1 MKTRQWA
8 VTLSLVILVLL
19 AIIGLILTGE
29 AGKPGAWQASNTA
42 GEPAPLVDEQPLK
55 TARAMGRL
63 ASDPEERRYAQQV
76 EKLADNEVDLSFA
89 DGLRDAT
96 EHAGPATPQS
106 RQLHE
111 RVTKAE
117 AQVKADQQKVDQL
130 KKQLAAASGA
140 QQDALQQQLDLM
152 LAQVEL
158 DGGELDDA
166 QEELAQSGGDAESR
180 IRRQFTQHEAG
191 EHALDASRA
200 LEQSSNNAPEIDYRA
215 GNLLGQLSAWRALQA
230 NATQLQGARNEALRD
245 AAALTQERARV
256 QTQVSAS
263 KSGEPDGGR
272 QTGAQTS
279 APRNASPASAAD
291 ATAAIASMHH
301 FSADQKNLADMA
313 KRIQEHQ
320 ALAAAY
326 GSWIDI
332 VKAHQRRA
340 LNGMIQSA
348 LWICTI
354 VLFMYLA
361 GRALDRFVVDLS
373 TERSRMRTLRI
384 ILRFTV
390 QAVAVLLVLFVMF
403 GAPKQTPTILGLAG
417 AGLTVA
423 LKDFIV
429 AFVGW
434 FVLMGR
440 NGIRVGD
447 WVEINGVVGEV
458 LEISLFR
465 TVLLETGNWTDTGH
479 PTGRQVAFV
488 NSYAIEGHFFNF
500 STSGQWLWDEIEILI
515 PSDQDPYPTID
526 AIQKMVTKETEA
538 DAKAAEAEWKQA
550 TVRHS
555 LQSVSATPAV
565 NLKPTTAGVEVHV
578 RYITHAHER
587 FATRAKLY
595 QALVALL
602 HQKTSSQ
609 ESGADTAFSAGKVI
623 NNKIGEP
630 VAR

>member
-8 VTLSLVILVLL
+8 ITLSLVILVLL

-63 ASDPEERRYAQQV
+63 ASDPEERRYAEQV

-89 DGLRDAT
+89 DGLRDAA

-111 RVTKAE
+111 RVAKAE

-140 QQDALQQQLDLM
+140 QQDAVQQQLDLM

-166 QEELAQSGGDAESR
+166 QEEMAQSGADAESR

-200 LEQSSNNAPEIDYRA
+200 LEHASNNAPEIDYRA
-215 GNLLGQLSAWRALQA
+215 GSLLGQISAWRALQS
-230 NATQLQGARNEALRD
+230 NASQLQGARNQALRD
-245 AAALTQERARV
+245 ADALPQARARL
-256 QTQVSAS
+256 QNQVSAD
-263 KSGEPDGGR
+263 KAGQ
-272 QTGAQTS
+272 QTGNRQSSAEAN
-279 APRNASPASAAD
+279 APRNTSAVAGD
-291 ATAAIASMHH
+291 TTAAIASMHH

-326 GSWIDI
+326 GSWIDL

-354 VLFMYLA
+354 LLFMYLT

-384 ILRFTV
+384 ILRFAV

-602 HQKTSSQ
+602 HQRTSNQ
-609 ESGADTAFSAGKVI
+609 DSGTVASLSAGEVS
-623 NNKIGEP
+623 NNRIGEP
-630 VAR
+630 VAK